1 MPALR
6 PVRKNWKR
14 NLNPYSDG
22 LLIARKNVGRTTEQ
36 ERSRQLVAQET
47 ARIIVTQGIRDYRV
61 AKNKAAERL
70 GLKERGSLPGNG
82 EIEQA
87 IEDYHQ
93 IFGGDRHAHLL
104 RTLRAAALSAM
115 RLLVPFSPRL
125 VGPVLNGTADEN
137 SVVNLHAFSDSAE
150 SIAMHLDAAAIPYRS
165 YERRLKSRPGRIDTF
180 AGYEFEHAN
189 CFVQATVFPY
199 DGMRQAPLSP
209 VDGKPMQ
216 RADAKIVADL
226 LD

>member
-1 MPALR
+1 
-6 PVRKNWKR
+6 
-14 NLNPYSDG
+14 
-22 LLIARKNVGRTTEQ
+22 VGRTTEQ

-61 AKNKAAERL
+61 AKTKAAERL
-70 GLKERGSLPGNG
+70 GLRGRGSLPGNG

-93 IFGGDRHAHLL
+93 IFGGDGHALLL
-104 RTLRAAALSAM
+104 RSLRRAALSAM
-115 RLLVPFSPRL
+115 RLLAPFSPRL

-137 SVVNLHAFSDSAE
+137 SAVNLHAFSDSAE
-150 SIAMHLDAAAIPYRS
+150 MIAMHLDGAAIPYRS
-165 YERRLKSRPGRIDTF
+165 YERRLKSRRDRVNTYP
-180 AGYEFEHAN
+180 GYEFEHEGF
-189 CFVQATVFPY
+189 FVQATVFPF

-216 RADAKIVADL
+216 RADSKAVATL
-226 LD
+226 LE